1 MLEIKCE
8 QTILQADLPEEHRK
22 LLLKLWQALANIPG
36 YEPDSDGYIVYLI
49 SEQSLAAMG
58 LESSSFDGGCYYPEA
73 NCYELIS
80 ICNNS
85 FGWTIVLP
93 RSETFNPE
101 KLTWLSELLEEGDFD
116 PER

>member
-1 MLEIKCE
+1 MLEIKSE
-8 QTILQADLPEEHRK
+8 QTILQAELPEEQRK
-22 LLLKLWQALANIPG
+22 LLLKLWQALANLPG

-49 SEQSLAAMG
+49 NEQSLAAMG
-58 LESSSFDGGCYYPEA
+58 FEGSSFDGCCYYPEA

-85 FGWTIVLP
+85 FGWTIVVP

-101 KLTWLSELLEEGDFD
+101 RLAWLSELLEEGGFD